1 MKEVADGCFQQLY
14 GEIVRSMLERYPWQ
28 MKDGGEDI
36 IPTPEEAAVHREAVI
51 VKLEAMGYDVG
62 YRLAEKEARDISRM
76 LEPLDVIKF
85 VCKDF
90 WIAIFK
96 KQIDKLQTN
105 HRGVFVVQDFSF
117 RWLAG
122 ISAATEKETR
132 EMALLFLVF
141 PCGLIRG
148 ALANLGLTAIVNG
161 DIPDVRVLPG
171 CLFNI
176 KIKQG

>member
-14 GEIVRSMLERYPWQ
+14 GEIVRSVLERYPWQ
-28 MKDGGEDI
+28 VQSAKATTLTAE
-36 IPTPEEAAVHREAVI
+36 EEAAHRESVVI
-51 VKLEAMGYDVG
+51 KLEAMGYDVG
-62 YRLAEKEARDISRM
+62 CRYAERAARERPRM
-76 LEPLDVIKF
+76 IEPLDVIKF

-122 ISAATEKETR
+122 ISAATDQETR

-141 PCGLIRG
+141 PCGMIRG
-148 ALANLGLTAIVNG
+148 ALANLGLSAIVNA
-161 DIPDVRVLPG
+161 DVPDVRALPG

-176 KIKQG
+176 KIKQS

>member
-14 GEIVRSMLERYPWQ
+14 GEIVRSMLEYQPSQ
-28 MKDGGEDI
+28 TKDTNAT
-36 IPTPEEAAVHREAVI
+36 PTVEEEAAHREAFI
-51 VKLEAMGYDVG
+51 IKLEAMGYDVG
-62 YRLAEKEARDISRM
+62 SRFAERIARDRPRM
-76 LEPLDVIKF
+76 VESLDVIKF

-105 HRGVFVVQDFSF
+105 HRGVFVVQDFHF

-122 ISAATEKETR
+122 ISAATDEETR
-132 EMALLFLVF
+132 EKALVFLVF
-141 PCGLIRG
+141 PCGIIRG
-148 ALANLGLTAIVNG
+148 ALANLGLTAIVNA
-161 DIPDVRVLPG
+161 DIPDVHALPG

-176 KIKQG
+176 KLKQG

>member
-1 MKEVADGCFQQLY
+1 
-14 GEIVRSMLERYPWQ
+14 MLERYPWQ
-28 MKDGGEDI
+28 VEGTDATT
-36 IPTPEEAAVHREAVI
+36 PTPEEEAAHREAVI
-51 VKLEAMGYDVG
+51 IKLEAMGYDVG
-62 YRLAEKEARDISRM
+62 CRFAERAARDRPRM

-105 HRGVFVVQDFSF
+105 HRGVFVVQDF
-117 RWLAG
+117 
-122 ISAATEKETR
+122 ISAGWRGSLRPQSRRRGRWRCCSGLPLWTGTR
-132 EMALLFLVF
+132 RTRQSRTHCHRQRRRPRRPSASW
-141 PCGLIRG
+141 
-148 ALANLGLTAIVNG
+148 
-161 DIPDVRVLPG
+161 